1 MYLARFFTPMNAP
14 VLPRRLAGLLV
25 PVFAMRRTDDMGI
38 GDTRAVIESIDFCAR
53 HKFAV
58 LQLLP
63 IHETVGDHSPYNP
76 ISSRAL
82 APALL
87 TLEPGWVPGLTE
99 DILKR
104 RVSDAWLEQLREGPV
119 KHQLIHTLKIQLLL
133 DACENYE
140 NLPGKPDDWTE
151 SRATF
156 ERENAAWL
164 PGFTLFRVLVH
175 EYEENA
181 QWEAWRPEHH
191 SPQEAETWLAT
202 HPERERLE
210 GLRRA
215 FGYIQW
221 VAWRQWKTVRE
232 HADRQGVRLMGEMS
246 FGVSR
251 SSADVWLHPELFDRA
266 WSMGTRPVSYFD
278 TNKDSERWGQNW
290 GLPPYRW
297 ENHRSEGFA
306 WLRGRL
312 QAESQFFHICRLDHL
327 RGYFRAYMFP
337 WQGGAQHAEFAT
349 LTEEEA
355 VLKTG
360 GLLPRF
366 VPGPDEEETTAQM
379 NALQG
384 RELIQTMQEAA
395 GPMGLMAELMGQM
408 PGYMRLALDDLQ
420 LPNLTF
426 PLLEKDDSGCLLPP
440 DHFRQLSLISYG
452 NHDHAPLAAYYA
464 RIHNSQAEGVPT
476 GDLRNLLQFAGWE
489 GPPPEALNSEL
500 LSSLQRALF
509 HTPCLLAVLMCSD
522 LLGTAQRFNLPGSYG
537 TMTWCERLD
546 MPWSE
551 FEQHADYEP
560 RLRAAGRWIAESGRG

>member
-1 MYLARFFTPMNAP
+1 
-14 VLPRRLAGLLV
+14 
-25 PVFAMRRTDDMGI
+25 MGI
-38 GDTRAVIESIDFCAR
+38 GDTRAVMESIDFCAR
-53 HKFAV
+53 HHFAV

-82 APALL
+82 SPALL
-87 TLEPGWVPGLTE
+87 TLEEEWVPGLE
-99 DILKR
+99 NGIIR
-104 RVSDAWLEQLREGPV
+104 QHASEAWLEQLREGPV
-119 KHQLIHTLKIQLLL
+119 KHSLIHSLKIKILLE
-133 DACENYE
+133 AFTRFE
-140 NLPGKPDDWTE
+140 NLPDRPAEWTR
-151 SRATF
+151 SREEF
-156 ERENAAWL
+156 EKNTQDWL
-164 PGFTLFRVLVH
+164 PGFTLFRLLAH

-181 QWEAWRPEHH
+181 QWENWRPEHH
-191 SPQEAETWLAT
+191 SPAEAEKWLAT

-210 GLRRA
+210 RLRRGFA
-215 FGYIQW
+215 YIQW
-221 VAWRQWKTVRE
+221 VAWRQWKEVRNY
-232 HADRQGVRLMGEMS
+232 ADKKNVRLMGEMS

-297 ENHRSEGFA
+297 ENHRSEGFS
-306 WLRGRL
+306 WLRGRMKS
-312 QAESQFFHICRLDHL
+312 ESEYFHICRLDHL

-355 VLKTG
+355 LEKTG

-366 VPGPDEEETTAQM
+366 VPGPDDDATAAQM

-384 RELIQTMQEAA
+384 RELIQLMQEAA

-408 PGYMRLALDDLQ
+408 PDYMRQALDDLQ

-426 PLLEKDDSGCLLPP
+426 PLLEKDEQGNLLPH
-440 DHFRQLSLISYG
+440 DHFRKLSLVAYG

-464 RIHNSQAEGVPT
+464 RVHNAQVDGKPT
-476 GDLRNLLQFAGWE
+476 GDLLNLLRFARWE
-489 GPPPEALNSEL
+489 GPPPETLTAEL
-500 LSSLQRALF
+500 LSALQRSLYE
-509 HTPCLLAVLMCSD
+509 TPCLLAVLMCSD
-522 LLGTAQRFNLPGSYG
+522 LLGIPLRFNLPGSYG
-537 TMTWCERLD
+537 SMTWCERLD
-546 MPWSE
+546 MPWSDYE
-551 FEQHADYEP
+551 CHADYGARIQTAE
-560 RLRAAGRWIAESGRG
+560 RWTFESGRALECGSEG